1 MTDPA
6 LALDRIRGARIAH
19 MIETDGPG
27 GAERM
32 VAALA
37 AAFESAGCP
46 SVAVLPARGEGWLAK
61 QLDGTGVV
69 IDHAAL
75 HGPISPRPILALA
88 RLLRRHRVDVVLSH
102 EFTMAVLGSAAARLV
117 GVPHFVTMHGGLYY
131 ASAAHRRLAM
141 KATVRMSAGLVGVS
155 ESVATQLRNDLH
167 LRHDRVTVIPNGVPR
182 PPQVSGTLRAE
193 LGLAPTDRLVVAV
206 GNLYPVKGHDVL
218 VNALAQVAKTIPGVH
233 VAIAGRGE
241 MREPLQRQAEELG
254 VAPRLHLLGYRA
266 DIANILAS
274 GDVFALP
281 SRSEGLPLAVLE
293 AMFTGLP
300 IVATDVGDVA
310 SVLAEGAGLV
320 VPPEDAT
327 SLAGA
332 LGVVLTD
339 RTAAERLG
347 AAALRRAGA
356 EYDLSQSVERYAAL
370 FARRLGV
377 DQPA

>member
-1 MTDPA
+1 
-6 LALDRIRGARIAH
+6 
-19 MIETDGPG
+19 MIESDGPG

-37 AAFESAGCP
+37 GSFDHAGCP
-46 SVAVLPARGEGWLAK
+46 SIAVLPAQGEGWLAK
-61 QLDGTGVV
+61 QLEGTRVV
-69 IDHAAL
+69 IDHVAL
-75 HGPISPRPILALA
+75 GGPPSPRVVLAIA
-88 RLLRRHRVDVVLSH
+88 RMLRRHRVDVVHSH
-102 EFTMAVLGSAAARLV
+102 EFTMAVFGSAAARLA
-117 GVPHFVTMHGGLYY
+117 GVPHFITMHGGRHY
-131 ASAAHRRLAM
+131 ASAAHRRWAM
-141 KATVRMSAGLVGVS
+141 KAAARMSAGLVGVS
-155 ESVATQLRNDLH
+155 ESVATQLRDDLH
-167 LRHDRVTVIPNGVPR
+167 LRDDRVTVIPNGVPR
-182 PPQVSGTLRAE
+182 PPLVSGTLRAE

-218 VNALAQVAKTIPGVH
+218 ISALAEVVKTVPDVH
-233 VAIAGRGE
+233 VAIAGRGD
-241 MREPLQRQAEELG
+241 RRDALLRQAEELG
-254 VAPRLHLLGYRA
+254 VSPRLHLLGYRA

-293 AMFTGLP
+293 AMFAGLP

-320 VPPEDAT
+320 VPPEDAI

-332 LGVVLTD
+332 LQTVLTD
-339 RTAAERLG
+339 RSVSERLG
-347 AAALRRAGA
+347 AGALRRANA
-356 EYDLSQSVERYAAL
+356 EYELSRSVERYAAL